1 MTVSKFSNVAALALA
16 ALPVFVILAAINAST
31 IVSAAA
37 L

>member
-1 MTVSKFSNVAALALA
+1 MTIQKFSNLAMFALA
-16 ALPVFVILAAINAST
+16 ALPVAIFVAAINASQ